1 MLLNSKSTFAQL
13 KHKYVFAR
21 FAHWQGSMCAY
32 IPVESNVSVYLANP
46 LVTEPQEL

>member
-21 FAHWQGSMCAY
+21 NWQGSKCAY